1 MEISKDRVTF
11 YGKSIKTGETV
22 SGWYWE
28 NRGDGY
34 IVTRDE
40 SIQPPLYRTYAVER
54 WIGIP
59 EVRDGARM
67 TGSHHVQNPTAGRV
81 LSGERNIYYLGL

>member
-1 MEISKDRVTF
+1 MEVSKDKVTF
-11 YGKSIKTGETV
+11 YGKSINTGETV

-54 WIGIP
+54 DTVVARIEEGAG
-59 EVRDGARM
+59 EV
-67 TGSHHVQNPTAGRV
+67 
-81 LSGERNIYYLGL
+81 

>member
-1 MEISKDRVTF
+1 MEVSKDRVTF

-22 SGWYWE
+22 NGWYWE

-40 SIQPPLYRTYAVER
+40 SIQPPLYRTYAVDPNTVVARIEE
-54 WIGIP
+54 GAG
-59 EVRDGARM
+59 EV
-67 TGSHHVQNPTAGRV
+67 
-81 LSGERNIYYLGL
+81 

>member
-1 MEISKDRVTF
+1 MEVSKDRVTF

-54 WIGIP
+54 DTVVARIEEGAG
-59 EVRDGARM
+59 EV
-67 TGSHHVQNPTAGRV
+67 
-81 LSGERNIYYLGL
+81 